1 METKQKTV
9 TVEIPEG
16 KMAVTERIKT
26 IYDAQCEL
34 EQRAERGDSEAR
46 QLIKEYNS
54 VNTSET
60 SDDIVAYM
68 QLRIIT
74 AALNE
79 GWKPQFV
86 NGGKRWCPYFSLLSK
101 NEIDNMSDEDK
112 DNRKLLLC
120 GGSAY
125 GVLPCCCSESYIL
138 YADRTISNACVGS
151 RLVLKTFALGMYALQ
166 QFANEYIRFF
176 IGDKASDAMPWREF
190 EQKRK
195 SSDNK

>member
-16 KMAVTERIKT
+16 KKAVTERIKT
-26 IYDAQCEL
+26 LYDAQYEL
-34 EQRAERGDSEAR
+34 EQRAGRGDCEVR

-54 VNTSET
+54 VNTEET

-86 NGGKRWCPYFSLLSK
+86 KGEKRWCPYFRLLSK
-101 NEIDNMSDEDK
+101 DEIDNMSDEDK
-112 DNRKLLLC
+112 DSRKLLLC

-125 GVLPCCCSESYIL
+125 GVSPYCCPESYIL
-138 YADRTISNACVGS
+138 YADMTISNACVGS
-151 RLVLKTFALGMYALQ
+151 RLVLKTFALGMYALY
-166 QFANEYIRFF
+166 QFASIYARFY
-176 IGDKASDAMPWREF
+176 IGDKASDAMPWREY
-190 EQKRK
+190 EQKHK
-195 SSDNK
+195 SSGNK

>member
-60 SDDIVAYM
+60 RQVMPCLGESSSRSVNQAITNN
-68 QLRIIT
+68 QLRECKEKELFIPNAT
-74 AALNE
+74 TKA
-79 GWKPQFV
+79 
-86 NGGKRWCPYFSLLSK
+86 GGVKAVS
-101 NEIDNMSDEDK
+101 EDVSCAEAWG
-112 DNRKLLLC
+112 L
-120 GGSAY
+120 
-125 GVLPCCCSESYIL
+125 
-138 YADRTISNACVGS
+138 
-151 RLVLKTFALGMYALQ
+151 
-166 QFANEYIRFF
+166 
-176 IGDKASDAMPWREF
+176 
-190 EQKRK
+190 
-195 SSDNK
+195 